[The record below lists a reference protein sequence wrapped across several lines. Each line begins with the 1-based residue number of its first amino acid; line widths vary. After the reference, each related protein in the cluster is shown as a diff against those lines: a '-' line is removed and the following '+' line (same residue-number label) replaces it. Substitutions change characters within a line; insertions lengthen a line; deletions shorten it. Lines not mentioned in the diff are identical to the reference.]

1 MPVAASNGT
10 DMMAKIKDI
19 RPSPVNGH
27 VPPPTDYN
35 VSRDFAG
42 RVSRCAQDLNSS
54 GPGRSRAVVNPQGVL
69 AAAHHV

>member
-27 VPPPTDYN
+27 VPRLQRE
-35 VSRDFAG
+35 SGFAG
-42 RVSRCAQDLNSS
+42 RESRYAQT
-54 GPGRSRAVVNPQGVL
+54 
-69 AAAHHV
+69 AAGGDN